1 MTPTVATVLY
11 LMGIM
16 GLFILDWDPKPRIS
30 KALWIPVVWLLIAGS
45 RPVSA
50 WLQTGPTIDTAS
62 QHNIESD
69 PINIMVFSV
78 LLAAGLVVLVNRR
91 LRVGTLLRANWPIL
105 VFFFYCALSILWSD
119 YPGPASRK
127 WIRSM
132 GDLLM
137 VLIVVSDR
145 EPVAALKRL
154 LARTAFLL
162 IPLSI
167 LLIKYYPSLGRSY
180 SNSWELMYTGVTD
193 HKNTLGMICLI
204 LGLGFWWRFLEHYRA
219 KSAPHR
225 SRHLLVDGAIL
236 GMMGWLFSIANSLTS
251 LACFLMAGS
260 VIAVATLFVRSR
272 NLRGSAC
279 SCGRAGDPPV
289 ICFVLRFWSKPRR
302 ILGEGPESHWSDRN
316 LESGRWSIQKSS
328 VRHWF

>member
-1 MTPTVATVLY
+1 M
-11 LMGIM
+11 
-16 GLFILDWDPKPRIS
+16 
-30 KALWIPVVWLLIAGS
+30 
-45 RPVSA
+45 
-50 WLQTGPTIDTAS
+50 
-62 QHNIESD
+62 
-69 PINIMVFSV
+69 
-78 LLAAGLVVLVNRR
+78 LVKRGQ
-91 LRVGTLLRANWPIL
+91 RVGTLLRANWPIL

-204 LGLGFWWRFLEHYRA
+204 LGLGFWWRFLEHSTA
-219 KSAPHR
+219 QGAPHR

-236 GMMGWLFSIANSLTS
+236 GMVGWLFSIANSLTS
-251 LACFLMAGS
+251 LACFLMAGV
-260 VIAVATLFVRSR
+260 VIAVATLFARNR
-272 NLRGSAC
+272 NLRVVHGLVAALVILPLFALFLDSGANLVGSL
-279 SCGRAGDPPV
+279 GRDPSLTGRTAIWRQVVGLSKNPVFGTGFESFWLGDR
-289 ICFVLRFWSKPRR
+289 LDKM
-302 ILGEGPESHWSDRN
+302 WSDNVGAKLNQAHNGYLEVYLN
-316 LESGRWSIQKSS
+316 LGWCGVILLAVVIVTGLSK
-328 VRHWF
+328 RHYRLPPG